1 MSTNPE
7 TIPKRTKAASLA
19 DDLVRQFENQIQDGS
34 LAPGSRFPT
43 EKAVTE
49 SFGVS
54 RTVVR
59 EAFARLAARGLL
71 LSRRGSGAFVAP
83 SARYNAF
90 QVTANELEQ
99 LDDVLKL
106 LEMRRGFEADMAEF
120 AAARRNEDDLAAL
133 RGALA
138 AMEASTDFDASVAAD
153 SAFHGAI
160 AVATR
165 NEYFARFT
173 RFLGVRLIPSRRLL
187 LPIDD
192 PVGHRAYARMI
203 NEDHQNIYDR
213 IAAGDAAGARAA
225 AGLHMA
231 KSYSRHMMLKDQKGG
246 APRGDERSR

>member
-7 TIPKRTKAASLA
+7 STSKRTKAASLA
-19 DDLVRQFENQIQDGS
+19 DDLVRQFEDQIQDGS
-34 LAPGSRFPT
+34 LTPGSRFPT

-71 LSRRGSGAFVAP
+71 VSRRGSGAYVAP
-83 SARYNAF
+83 SAQYGAF

-106 LEMRRGFEADMAEF
+106 LEMRRGFEAEMAEF
-120 AAARRNEDDLAAL
+120 AAARRSEDDLAAL
-133 RGALA
+133 RDALA
-138 AMEASTDFDASVAAD
+138 AMEASADFDDSVAAD

-165 NEYFARFT
+165 NEYFVRFT
-173 RFLGVRLIPSRRLL
+173 KFLGVRLIPSRRLL
-187 LPIDD
+187 LPVDD
-192 PVGHRAYARMI
+192 PAGHRAYARMI

-213 IAAGDAAGARAA
+213 IAAGDAVGARAA
-225 AGLHMA
+225 AGLHMS
-231 KSYSRHMMLKDQKGG
+231 KSYGRHLMLKGEHSQ
-246 APRGDERSR
+246 P